1 MDSNP
6 RSRAIKGW
14 LAACAAATAALYV
27 LVLILFVIAPGLSV
41 GPGDRSMAVTGEG
54 LLAGLIFFPLIL
66 ILTCLLTA
74 IPAALV
80 IWLSERSRMRSAL
93 FFGCAGGAIGALSQT
108 IVFLS
113 FYVPAAVVFVPAGLV
128 AGLTYWHIVARPAGG
143 EPG

>member
-6 RSRAIKGW
+6 RYRAIKGW

-93 FFGCAGGAIGALSQT
+93 FFGCAGGAIGALCQT

-128 AGLTYWHIVARPAGG
+128 AGLTYWHIAARPVGSGPA
-143 EPG
+143 

>member
-1 MDSNP
+1 MTD
-6 RSRAIKGW
+6 
-14 LAACAAATAALYV
+14 AAEGCPGVKMQDQTAPID
-27 LVLILFVIAPGLSV
+27 ILFVIAPGLSV

-80 IWLSERSRMRSAL
+80 IRLSERSRMRSAL
-93 FFGCAGGAIGALSQT
+93 FFGCAGGAIGALCQT

-128 AGLTYWHIVARPAGG
+128 AGLTYWHIVARPAGR

>member
-1 MDSNP
+1 MDSNS

-27 LVLILFVIAPGLSV
+27 LVLILFVIAPG
-41 GPGDRSMAVTGEG
+41 PGDRSMAVTGEG
-54 LLAGLIFFPLIL
+54 LLASLIFFPLIL

-128 AGLTYWHIVARPAGG
+128 AGLTYWHIVARPAGH

>member
-1 MDSNP
+1 MDSNS

-27 LVLILFVIAPGLSV
+27 LVLILFVIAPG
-41 GPGDRSMAVTGEG
+41 PGDRSMAVTGEG
-54 LLAGLIFFPLIL
+54 LLASLIFFPLIL

-128 AGLTYWHIVARPAGG
+128 AGLTYWHIVARPAGR

>member
-1 MDSNP
+1 MDSNS

-27 LVLILFVIAPGLSV
+27 LVLILFVIAPG
-41 GPGDRSMAVTGEG
+41 PGDRSMAVTGEG
-54 LLAGLIFFPLIL
+54 LLASLIFFPLIL

-128 AGLTYWHIVARPAGG
+128 AGLTYWHIAARPVGSGPA
-143 EPG
+143 